1 MKNLKVLL
9 ITLIIL
15 ITSISANAVTFV
27 QNYDWAPFYY
37 EKVTVSTDAVSR
49 LNQTYREDSK
59 GIFLTVE
66 TNSIRFRI
74 DGGDPDAN
82 DGHIVIAGGNV
93 YLIDS
98 KSVRNLR
105 MIAVGGSATV
115 IVTYYKW
122 GD

>member
-1 MKNLKVLL
+1 MKKLKVLFIAL
-9 ITLIIL
+9 VIL

-37 EKVTVSTDAVSR
+37 EKVTLSTDAVSR

-59 GIFLTVE
+59 GVFVTIE

-82 DGHIVIAGGNV
+82 DGHVVIAGGNV

-105 MIAVGGSATV
+105 MIAVGGTATV

-122 GD
+122 GV

>member
-1 MKNLKVLL
+1 MKKLKVLFIAL
-9 ITLIIL
+9 VIL

-37 EKVTVSTDAVSR
+37 EKVTLSTDAVSR

-59 GIFLTVE
+59 GIFVTVE

-82 DGHIVIAGGNV
+82 DGHVVIAGGNV

-105 MIAVGGSATV
+105 MIAVGGTATV
-115 IVTYYKW
+115 IVTYYK
-122 GD
+122 

>member
-1 MKNLKVLL
+1 MKNLKVLF
-9 ITLIIL
+9 ITLFIL
-15 ITSISANAVTFV
+15 IISVSANAVTFV

-37 EKVTVSTDAVSR
+37 EKVTIATDAVSR

-82 DGHIVIAGGNV
+82 DGHVVIAGGNV
-93 YLIDS
+93 YLIDP

-105 MIAVGGSATV
+105 MIAVDGAATA
-115 IVTYYKW
+115 IVTYYK
-122 GD
+122 

>member
-37 EKVTVSTDAVSR
+37 EKVTLSTDTVLR

-59 GIFLTVE
+59 GVFVTIE

-82 DGHIVIAGGNV
+82 DGHVVIAGGNV

-98 KSVRNLR
+98 KSIRNLR
-105 MIAVGGSATV
+105 MIAVGGAATA
-115 IVTYYKW
+115 IVTYYK
-122 GD
+122 

>member
-1 MKNLKVLL
+1 MKKLKVLFIAL
-9 ITLIIL
+9 VIL

-37 EKVTVSTDAVSR
+37 EKVTLSTDAVSR

-59 GIFLTVE
+59 GVFVTIE

-82 DGHIVIAGGNV
+82 DGHVVIAGGNV

-105 MIAVGGSATV
+105 MIAVDGTATA

-122 GD
+122 GV